1 MTFMEKNTFYWTLL
15 KKACIERQKKKKK
28 TPLVRGLGDSIA

>member
-15 KKACIERQKKKKK
+15 KKACIERQKNL
-28 TPLVRGLGDSIA
+28 LVHGLGDSIA

>member
-1 MTFMEKNTFYWTLL
+1 MEKNTFYWTLL
-15 KKACIERQKKKKK
+15 KKACIERQKKKK